1 MGDGMKRAKA
11 AAKGPTV
18 AQRAALESAAADEA
32 GIWCPVGAGQHAMA
46 GRMAGVLGWGD
57 FTYTAGVFTIN
68 AAGRAAAKHGE
79 G

>member
-18 AQRAALESAAADEA
+18 AQRAALKNALGHPD
-32 GIWCPVGAGQHAMA
+32 GIWCPVGAAQLALA
-46 GRMAGVLGWGD
+46 RRMAQVFKWGKIAHCD
-57 FTYTAGVFTIN
+57 ARFTIN
-68 AAGRAAAKHGE
+68 DAGRAAAKHGE